1 MAISNSGRN
10 QIQIV
15 KEKQIDTNNCLS
27 ELQNLDIPFF
37 KNCKIS
43 LSTIDEK
50 TINSPYIP
58 RISFS
63 TQKELKEQMET
74 YSIFVSE
81 QYIPHT
87 DNFIFV
93 SDKSFIFKNWFSFF
107 NLNINDI
114 KLIETD
120 FEDKNNSY
128 YFFSLIVYY
137 NDNSKNKFT
146 FNLEKIMIIN
156 NKVYNFEYSGSN
168 LRIYFNDILSKL
180 FIENKIK
187 KQYSTI

>member
-1 MAISNSGRN
+1 MSISNSGRN
-10 QIQIV
+10 QLQIV

-50 TINSPYIP
+50 TITSDYIP
-58 RISFS
+58 RINFS
-63 TQKELKEQMET
+63 TQKELKEQMERNSILVLDNYMPDT
-74 YSIFVSE
+74 Y
-81 QYIPHT
+81 
-87 DNFIFV
+87 NFIFI
-93 SDKSFIFKNWFSFF
+93 SDNSLVFKNWYSFY
-107 NLNINDI
+107 NVNINDI

-120 FEDKNNSY
+120 FEDQHHNY
-128 YFFSLIVYY
+128 YYFSLIVSY
-137 NDNSKNKFT
+137 NDNSKNKFIFHLDKT
-146 FNLEKIMIIN
+146 MIVN
-156 NKVYNFEYSGSN
+156 NKVYKFEYSGSK
-168 LRIYFNDILSKL
+168 LSIYFNNFLSKI